1 MTTATKNTLGIGES
15 TKDAYKFFTDP
26 GHGWLEVTRNEIN
39 RLHVVPSKYSYMRG
53 DLVYLEEDCDASA
66 FIRAKKEL
74 GEKVET
80 TEIYRVRTA
89 IRNYPSFQQ
98 NRSEENHYD

>member
-1 MTTATKNTLGIGES
+1 MKTATSTPTKNTVGNGES
-15 TKDAYKFFTDP
+15 IVDAYKFFTDP
-26 GHGWLEVTRNEIN
+26 AHGWLEVTRDEIN
-39 RLHVVPSKYSYMRG
+39 RLRVVPSKYSYMRG

-89 IRNYPSFQQ
+89 IRNYPSFK
-98 NRSEENHYD
+98 

>member
-1 MTTATKNTLGIGES
+1 MTTASIAPTKNTVSTGES
-15 TKDAYKFFTDP
+15 TGEAYKFFTDP
-26 GHGWLEVTRNEIN
+26 GHGWLEVTRDEIN
-39 RLHVVPSKYSYMRG
+39 RLGVVPSRYSYMRE

-80 TEIYRVRTA
+80 TEIYRVHTA
-89 IRNYPSFQQ
+89 IRNYPSFQ
-98 NRSEENHYD
+98 